1 MPSAPVVSVRV
12 PCIDGL
18 LIVTVTPGM
27 IAPLAS
33 VILPLMAPVVV
44 LTVWPSAAA
53 TDPKTRTRTNTGTWQ
68 CSRLMRLLRDR
79 NTQRPRDL
87 TPSVD
92 LCDIRTD
99 TTQDSE
105 ATQSLFARS
114 GGLRL
119 GQVRVLGCRGDPR
132 QRGWITLVVESM
144 ATWSTSWVDPSAHRI
159 RTLPADV
166 APPRPMVTGNSDCD
180 KYPRAGM
187 IARRTK
193 SFPT

>member
-18 LIVTVTPGM
+18 VIVTETPGM
-27 IAPLAS
+27 TAPLAS

-87 TPSVD
+87 TPSVARPTVISD
-92 LCDIRTD
+92 GHYTRFRGNAIAFRP
-99 TTQDSE
+99 
-105 ATQSLFARS
+105 ARS
-114 GGLRL
+114 PFERAGAGSWMRRGRASARL
-119 GQVRVLGCRGDPR
+119 DHPGRRVDGDVVHVLGGS
-132 QRGWITLVVESM
+132 V
-144 ATWSTSWVDPSAHRI
+144 
-159 RTLPADV
+159 
-166 APPRPMVTGNSDCD
+166 
-180 KYPRAGM
+180 
-187 IARRTK
+187 
-193 SFPT
+193 